1 MNDLIIN
8 VYTVGASSE
17 HLIIEREDK
26 KKRICRYD
34 NIEDEFNILFNE
46 PSRCWEFNK
55 AVGNN
60 MTLLKVVKC
69 RTCEEL
75 KRSLSFLFI

>member
-1 MNDLIIN
+1 MIIPP
-8 VYTVGASSE
+8 GASSE

-34 NIEDEFNILFNE
+34 NIEYEFNILFNE
-46 PSRCWEFNK
+46 PSRCWESNK
-55 AVGNN
+55 AVDNN

-69 RTCEEL
+69 RTGEEL

>member
-1 MNDLIIN
+1 MVDLIIN
-8 VYTVGASSE
+8 VYSVGASSE
-17 HLIIEREDK
+17 HLIIEREDN

-34 NIEDEFNILFNE
+34 NIEYEFDILSNE

-55 AVGNN
+55 VVGNN

-69 RTCEEL
+69 RTAKEL